1 VLLPFATC
9 LATYL
14 AILLWPKLHANLQ
27 SVTYLAIIKSRNIF
41 VATSIAQSRIR
52 FYFSQR
58 PRQRIFRA
66 LHRVT
71 SLLQVATSLA
81 IFIHWMASWFAL
93 LTVNR
98 ASQTLAPA
106 VFILFLIMIFASCM
120 EHIAWCIPC
129 NSFFLTLRDKLFS
142 VTAP

>member
-98 ASQTLAPA
+98 ASQTLACTRGFYTIFNNDLCKLHGTYCLVYPLQL
-106 VFILFLIMIFASCM
+106 VFLN
-120 EHIAWCIPC
+120 IA
-129 NSFFLTLRDKLFS
+129 RQ
-142 VTAP
+142 VV